1 MSSSEI
7 LIKAK
12 YNDTIRRFVYD
23 AVDSSWSNFFAF
35 LSNKFSSSSLINFTV
50 KYYDEEGDLI
60 TIDSDHELN
69 SVFEEY
75 CQEGKQ
81 IKLLLFTDAAV
92 HAFNKYKTKKE
103 KKWLISST
111 SQNSRYFKTL
121 TSIFPSFATHLL
133 VFSFFIFAFSFSF
146 FLFFLI
152 L

>member
-23 AVDSSWSNFFAF
+23 AGDSSWSNFFAF

-69 SVFEEY
+69 SVFEEC

-81 IKLLLFTDAAV
+81 LKLQLFTDAAL

-103 KKWLISST
+103 KKWKLKNEKKEKKRKRKCENKERKYKQMCCKRRKYGCEGFEVPAI
-111 SQNSRYFKTL
+111 L
-121 TSIFPSFATHLL
+121 TC
-133 VFSFFIFAFSFSF
+133 
-146 FLFFLI
+146 
-152 L
+152 